1 MLSTGV
7 AATAFGNR
15 PPTVQPRMKS
25 SCNVAAAPVTKGKIK
40 LFLVLLM
47 TANSAQAGEPISGH
61 AAVIDGD
68 TIEIAGERIQF
79 SGVDAPES
87 WQVCL
92 DEKGLDYRCGEEG
105 ASALDA
111 FLAASRPTRCEFVKR
126 DRYGGFVGTCFR
138 ADGKDVNRWLVET
151 GNAIDREE
159 HSKGI
164 YADAQAT
171 ARSAGAGIWRS
182 QFGRSC
188 PVPPGRV
195 NRKPKC

>member
-1 MLSTGV
+1 
-7 AATAFGNR
+7 
-15 PPTVQPRMKS
+15 MKS
-25 SCNVAAAPVTKGKIK
+25 SCNHGSSPVTKGKIK

-47 TANSAQAGEPISGH
+47 TANSAQAAEPIIGEAS
-61 AAVIDGD
+61 VIDGD

-92 DEKGLDYRCGEEG
+92 DEKGLDYRCGEE
-105 ASALDA
+105 AVSALDT
-111 FLAASRPTRCEFVKR
+111 FLTASRPTRCELVKR
-126 DRYGGFVGTCFR
+126 DRYGRFVGTCFR

-159 HSKGI
+159 HSKGV

-171 ARSAGAGIWRS
+171 ARSAGAGFWRS
-182 QFGRSC
+182 QFGQSC
-188 PVPPGRV
+188 PAPPGRM
-195 NRKPKC
+195 NRKRTC

>member
-1 MLSTGV
+1 
-7 AATAFGNR
+7 
-15 PPTVQPRMKS
+15 MKS
-25 SCNVAAAPVTKGKIK
+25 NCNVASSPVTKGKIK

-47 TANSAQAGEPISGH
+47 TANSAQADEPIIGQAS
-61 AAVIDGD
+61 VVDGD
-68 TIEIAGERIQF
+68 TIEVAGERIQL
-79 SGVDAPES
+79 SGVDAPEG

-92 DEKGLDYRCGEEG
+92 DEKGLDYRCGDEA

-111 FLAASRPTRCEFVKR
+111 FLAASRPTRCELVKR
-126 DRYGGFVGTCFR
+126 DRYGRFVGTCFR

-159 HSKGI
+159 HSKGV

-182 QFGRSC
+182 QFGQLC
-188 PVPPGRV
+188 PAPPGRV
-195 NRKPKC
+195 NGGPTC